1 MPLNFKQLIFV
12 KLSKYFLIVREYWDE
27 TEEMEKVMT
36 GPRLSQYTNSMS
48 IDEKYMIYRNLK

>member
-12 KLSKYFLIVREYWDE
+12 KLSKYFLIVREYCDE

-36 GPRLSQYTNSMS
+36 DARLSQHTNSMS
-48 IDEKYMIYRNLK
+48 IDDKYMIYRNFK